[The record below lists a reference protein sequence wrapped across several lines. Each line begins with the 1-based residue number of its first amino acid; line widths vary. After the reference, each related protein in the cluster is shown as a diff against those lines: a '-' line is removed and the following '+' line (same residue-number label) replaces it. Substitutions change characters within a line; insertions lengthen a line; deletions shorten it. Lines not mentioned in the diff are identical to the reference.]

1 MTTPAPGTYN
11 FTAEQRQRLAA
22 VYRLI
27 LSWRQERIRRQ
38 SSQSETRETPTAPQ
52 PETNSQAESSEA

>member
-1 MTTPAPGTYN
+1 MTTPAPDTYN

-38 SSQSETRETPTAPQ
+38 ASQSETQETPTASQ
-52 PETNSQAESSEA
+52 SATNSPAESNEA